1 MSTSH
6 SFEEHSGDSM
16 AFIDKNEDPNVDI
29 EILDGDKS
37 QVGLGFEANDHIAN
51 LENKYEW
58 FANGVDCYRAAV
70 AVALARGKDK
80 SDLGSLTGKKNKY
93 SVGTIDSDGRLR
105 ELIVTFRPDLS
116 DKPYYASEWL
126 AEIGLSIIREELDSG
141 KFLSEILLGSEEMG
155 ENSV

>member
-6 SFEEHSGDSM
+6 SFGEHKGGCM
-16 AFIDKNEDPNVDI
+16 VFIEKNEDPNVDI

-93 SVGTIDSDGRLR
+93 SVGTIDGDGRLR